1 MVEEWATHQH
11 KVDVER
17 FGMDE
22 LEERG
27 FRDMLITDREFGGR
41 SGVSCSEAAAVPPPQ
56 TPAGGDAGCS
66 LTSRRVLPG
75 TVFKVCLFETVQV
88 KKPSRHHFILLAV
101 ALSVHLTHWDCF
113 LTNPGGE
120 GGPVCFE

>member
-1 MVEEWATHQH
+1 LSVNINNTHGFTNN
-11 KVDVER
+11 KREKLTILVGYGRER
-17 FGMDE
+17 E
-22 LEERG
+22 
-27 FRDMLITDREFGGR
+27 TDREFGGR